1 MATAQT
7 GIFAVGTSSH
17 CFLEFTRRPGSE
29 PGALVR
35 ALADLE
41 APHTTVGGV
50 NLVVGVRP
58 SLWAEVVPD
67 GQPANARDLETP
79 VVGVDGFAMP
89 ATQQDAWVWVAG
101 AAPDL
106 VFDVATDVVSALA
119 PVATPASEVTG
130 WSYRH
135 SRDLTGFEDGT
146 ENPSLAKAPGVA
158 LVPDGAPG
166 QGSSVVLVQQWVHH
180 AERWNALAVAEQE
193 LVMGRTKAD
202 SVELDDD
209 VLPEDSH
216 VSRTVIEDED
226 GQELEIFRRNVPYGS
241 VGEHGTMF
249 VGFSAD
255 PRPMHRMLERMAGVE
270 DGIRDAL
277 TRYSTPLTGAYY
289 VVPAL
294 EALAAFVSPGEHL
307 AGRARLTPA
316 R

>member
-1 MATAQT
+1 M
-7 GIFAVGTSSH
+7 
-17 CFLEFTRRPGSE
+17 
-29 PGALVR
+29 
-35 ALADLE
+35 
-41 APHTTVGGV
+41 
-50 NLVVGVRP
+50 
-58 SLWAEVVPD
+58 
-67 GQPANARDLETP
+67 
-79 VVGVDGFAMP
+79 VGVDGFAMP

-249 VGFSAD
+249 VGLSAD

-307 AGRARLTPA
+307 AGEHD
-316 R
+316 

>member
-17 CFLEFTRRPGSE
+17 CFLEFTRRPGSR

-41 APHTTVGGV
+41 EPHTTVGGV

-67 GQPANARDLETP
+67 ERPANAHDLDAP
-79 VVGVDGFAMP
+79 VVGVDGFTMP

-106 VFDVATDVVSALA
+106 VFDVATDVVSALD

-146 ENPSLAKAPGVA
+146 ENPSLAQAPGIA

-180 AERWNALAVAEQE
+180 AERWNALPVGEQE

-209 VLPEDSH
+209 VRPQDSH
-216 VSRTVIEDED
+216 VSRTVIEDGD
-226 GQELEIFRRNVPYGS
+226 GQEQEIFRRNVPYGS
-241 VGEHGTMF
+241 VGDHGTMF

-255 PRPMHRMLERMAGVE
+255 PRPMQRMLERMAGAE

-294 EALAAFVSPGEHL
+294 EALAALASPSEHD
-307 AGRARLTPA
+307 
-316 R
+316 